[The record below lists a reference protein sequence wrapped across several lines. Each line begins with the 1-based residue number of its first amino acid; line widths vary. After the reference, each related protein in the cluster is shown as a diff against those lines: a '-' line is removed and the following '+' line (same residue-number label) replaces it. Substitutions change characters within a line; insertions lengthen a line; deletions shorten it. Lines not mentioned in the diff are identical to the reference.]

1 MMRVLDLRGQQPDR
15 SAMLTLIP
23 RHTGDSESA
32 HAAARDLVDEVRRGG
47 EAVLRSHA
55 ERFDRV
61 SGHNIRVPREHLK
74 QALTELS
81 PELRGALENAIHRVR
96 TATTAQLP
104 SEAVTSF
111 GAGASVTQRWLPVE
125 RVGLYVPGGKAVYPS
140 SVVMNVV
147 PAQVAGVTS
156 IALVSPPQE
165 AFGGRIHPTIL
176 AAAELLGVTE
186 VYAMGGASAIGALA
200 YGVSELDLAP
210 VSVITGP
217 GNQYVAAAK
226 RYVRSHVGIDSE
238 AGPTEILIIAD
249 SSANPRFVAAD
260 LISQAEHDELASA
273 VLVTDSPELVD
284 AVSREL
290 VALVDATAHSQR
302 VGIALGGAQSA
313 LVVVD
318 NLDVAVDFSNAY
330 GPEHLEVQTR
340 ENERLVPRLVNA
352 GAVFVGDYS
361 PVSLGDYSAGS
372 NHVLPTGGHSAFS
385 SGLGAYTFLRAQQV
399 VEYSSQGLRDVSAGL
414 QTLANNEALPA
425 HGEAVAVRFEN
436 ES

>member
-23 RHTGDSESA
+23 RHIGDSASA
-32 HAAARDLVDEVRRGG
+32 HAAARNLVDEVRAGG
-47 EAVLRSHA
+47 EDALRKHA
-55 ERFDRV
+55 EQFDRV
-61 SGHNIRVPREHLK
+61 TGHEIRVPREKL
-74 QALTELS
+74 QDALAGLN
-81 PELRGALENAIHRVR
+81 PDLRAALESAIERVR
-96 TATTAQLP
+96 KATEAQLP
-104 SEAVTSF
+104 SGAVTTF
-111 GAGASVTQRWLPVE
+111 GSGATVTQRWLPVE

-147 PAQVAGVTS
+147 PAQVAGVGS

-165 AFGGRIHPTIL
+165 AFGGQIHPTIL
-176 AAAELLGVTE
+176 AAAELLGITE

-200 YGVSELDLAP
+200 FGVAELGLQP

-249 SSANPRFVAAD
+249 SSANPRFVASD

-273 VLVTDSPELVD
+273 VLVTDDPALVD

-290 VALVDATAHSQR
+290 AAQVNETLHAERIGV
-302 VGIALGGAQSA
+302 ALGGPQSA

-318 NLDVAVDFSNAY
+318 SLDVAVDFSNAY
-330 GPEHLEVQTR
+330 GPEHLEVQTAR
-340 ENERLVPRLVNA
+340 NDELLPQLVNA
-352 GAVFVGDYS
+352 GAIFVGDYS

-399 VEYSSQGLRDVSAGL
+399 VEYSRDALNEVADGL
-414 QTLANNEALPA
+414 QALANNEVLPA
-425 HGEAVAVRFEN
+425 HGEAVAIRFDEK
-436 ES
+436 

>member
-23 RHTGDSESA
+23 RHVGDSGSA
-32 HAAARDLVDEVRRGG
+32 HAAARDFVDEVRANG
-47 EAVLRSHA
+47 EAALREHA

-61 SGHNIRVPREHLK
+61 SGHEIRVPREHLRE
-74 QALTELS
+74 ALEQLS
-81 PELRGALENAIHRVR
+81 PQLRLALESAIERVR
-96 TATTAQLP
+96 AASAAQLP
-104 SEAVTSF
+104 ADAVTSF
-111 GAGASVTQRWLPVE
+111 GDGARVIQRWLPVE

-147 PAQVAGVTS
+147 PAQVAQVSS

-200 YGVSELDLAP
+200 YGVESLGLQP

-249 SSANPRFVAAD
+249 AQANPRFVAAD

-290 VALVDATAHSQR
+290 AALVSQTLHAER
-302 VGIALGGAQSA
+302 ISIALGGPQSA

-318 NLDVAVDFSNAY
+318 DLSVAVDFSNAY
-330 GPEHLEVQTR
+330 GPEHLEVQTAA
-340 ENERLVPRLVNA
+340 NDQLLPRLVNA
-352 GAVFVGDYS
+352 GAIFVGDYS

-399 VEYSSQGLRDVSAGL
+399 VEYNKSALESVSQGL
-414 QTLANNEALPA
+414 QTLANNEVLPA
-425 HGEAVAVRFEN
+425 HGEAVAIRFES

>member
-1 MMRVLDLRGQQPDR
+1 MRVLDLRGQQPDR

-104 SEAVTSF
+104 SEAITSF

>member
-23 RHTGDSESA
+23 RHSGDSESA
-32 HAAARDLVDEVRRGG
+32 HAAARDLVDEVRAGG
-47 EAVLRSHA
+47 EGALRSHA

-61 SGHNIRVPREHLK
+61 MGHDIRVPAEHLT
-74 QALTELS
+74 QALEQLQ
-81 PELRGALENAIHRVR
+81 PPLREALENAIVRVR
-96 TATTAQLP
+96 EATAAQLP
-104 SEAVTSF
+104 QEAVTDF
-111 GAGASVTQRWLPVE
+111 GSGARVTQRWLPVE

-147 PAQVAGVTS
+147 PAQVAGVSS

-165 AFGGRIHPTIL
+165 AFGGRVHPTIL
-176 AAAELLGVTE
+176 AAAALLGITE

-200 YGVSELDLAP
+200 YGIPSLNLAP

-249 SSANPRFVAAD
+249 AQANPRYVAAD

-290 VALVDATAHSQR
+290 TVLVSQTLHAER
-302 VGIALGGAQSA
+302 ISVALGGAQSA

-318 NLDVAVDFSNAY
+318 NLDVATDFSNAY
-330 GPEHLEVQTR
+330 GPEHLEIHTVS
-340 ENERLVPRLVNA
+340 NDSLLPRLVNA
-352 GAVFVGDYS
+352 GAIFVGDYS

-399 VEYSSQGLRDVSAGL
+399 VEYSKNALGEVSTGL
-414 QTLANNEALPA
+414 QALASNEVLPA
-425 HGEAVAVRFEN
+425 HGEAVAIRFE
-436 ES
+436 

>member
-1 MMRVLDLRGQQPDR
+1 MRVLDLRGQQPDR

-23 RHTGDSESA
+23 RHIGDSASA
-32 HAAARDLVDEVRRGG
+32 HAAARDLVDEVRAGG
-47 EAVLRSHA
+47 EAALRKHA
-55 ERFDRV
+55 EQFDRV
-61 SGHNIRVPREHLK
+61 TGHEIRLPRQQL
-74 QALTELS
+74 QDALAGLN
-81 PELRGALENAIHRVR
+81 PDLRAALESAIERVR
-96 TATTAQLP
+96 KATEAQLP
-104 SEAVTSF
+104 SGAVTTF
-111 GAGASVTQRWLPVE
+111 GSGARVTQRWLPVE

-147 PAQVAGVTS
+147 PAQVAGVGS

-165 AFGGRIHPTIL
+165 AFGGQIHPTIL
-176 AAAELLGVTE
+176 AAAELLGITE

-200 YGVSELDLAP
+200 FGVAELDLQP

-249 SSANPRFVAAD
+249 SSANPRFVASD

-273 VLVTDSPELVD
+273 VLVTDDPALVD

-290 VALVDATAHSQR
+290 AAQVNETLHAERIGV
-302 VGIALGGAQSA
+302 ALGGPQSA

-318 NLDVAVDFSNAY
+318 SLDVAVDFSNAY
-330 GPEHLEVQTR
+330 GPEHLEVQTAR
-340 ENERLVPRLVNA
+340 NDELLPQLVNA
-352 GAVFVGDYS
+352 GAIFVGDYS

-399 VEYSSQGLRDVSAGL
+399 VEYSRDALNEVADGL
-414 QTLANNEALPA
+414 QALANNEVLPA
-425 HGEAVAVRFEN
+425 HGEAVAIRFDEK
-436 ES
+436 

>member
-23 RHTGDSESA
+23 RHSGDSESA
-32 HAAARDLVDEVRRGG
+32 HAAARDLVDEVRAGG
-47 EAVLRSHA
+47 EGALRSHA

-61 SGHNIRVPREHLK
+61 MGHDIRVPAEHLT
-74 QALTELS
+74 QALEQLQ
-81 PELRGALENAIHRVR
+81 PPLREALENAIVRVR
-96 TATTAQLP
+96 EATAAQLP
-104 SEAVTSF
+104 QEAVTDF
-111 GAGASVTQRWLPVE
+111 GSGARVTQRWLPVE

-147 PAQVAGVTS
+147 PAQVAGVSS

-165 AFGGRIHPTIL
+165 AFGGRVHPTIL
-176 AAAELLGVTE
+176 AAAALLGITE

-200 YGVSELDLAP
+200 YGIPSLNLAP

-249 SSANPRFVAAD
+249 AQANPRYVAAD

-290 VALVDATAHSQR
+290 TVLVSQTLHAER
-302 VGIALGGAQSA
+302 ISVALGGAQSA

-318 NLDVAVDFSNAY
+318 NLDVATDFSNAY
-330 GPEHLEVQTR
+330 GPEHLEIHTVS
-340 ENERLVPRLVNA
+340 NDSLLPRLVNA
-352 GAVFVGDYS
+352 GAIFVGDYS

-399 VEYSSQGLRDVSAGL
+399 VEYSKSALGEVSTGL
-414 QTLANNEALPA
+414 QALASNEVLPA
-425 HGEAVAVRFEN
+425 HGEAVAIRFE
-436 ES
+436 

>member
-1 MMRVLDLRGQQPDR
+1 MMRVLDLRGQRPDR

-23 RHTGDSESA
+23 RHIGDSASA
-32 HAAARDLVDEVRRGG
+32 HSAARDLVDEVRTGG
-47 EAVLRSHA
+47 EAALRKHA
-55 ERFDRV
+55 EQFDRV
-61 SGHNIRVPREHLK
+61 AGHEIRVPRQQL
-74 QALTELS
+74 QDALAGLN
-81 PELRGALENAIHRVR
+81 PDLRAALESAIERVR
-96 TATTAQLP
+96 KATEAQLP
-104 SEAVTSF
+104 SGAVTTF
-111 GAGASVTQRWLPVE
+111 GSGATVTQRWLPVE

-147 PAQVAGVTS
+147 PAQVAGVAS

-165 AFGGRIHPTIL
+165 AFGGKIHPTIL
-176 AAAELLGVTE
+176 AAAELLGITE

-200 YGVSELDLAP
+200 FGVAELDLQP

-273 VLVTDSPELVD
+273 VLVTDDPVLVD
-284 AVSREL
+284 SVSREL
-290 VALVDATAHSQR
+290 MALLNDTLHAERIGT
-302 VGIALGGAQSA
+302 ALGGPQSA

-318 NLDVAVDFSNAY
+318 SLDVAVDFSNAY
-330 GPEHLEVQTR
+330 GPEHLEVQTAR
-340 ENERLVPRLVNA
+340 NDDLIPQLVNA
-352 GAVFVGDYS
+352 GAIFVGDYS

-399 VEYSSQGLRDVSAGL
+399 VEYSRDALSEVADGL
-414 QTLANNEALPA
+414 QALANNEVLPA
-425 HGEAVAVRFEN
+425 HGEAVAIRFDEK
-436 ES
+436 

>member
-1 MMRVLDLRGQQPDR
+1 MMRVLDLRCQQPDR

-23 RHTGDSESA
+23 RHIGDSASA
-32 HAAARDLVDEVRRGG
+32 HSAARDLVDAVRAGG
-47 EAVLRSHA
+47 ESALRAQA
-55 ERFDRV
+55 EQFDRV
-61 SGHNIRVPREHLK
+61 VGHDIRVPRAH
-74 QALTELS
+74 LTEALEGLS
-81 PELRGALENAIHRVR
+81 SELRAALESAIERVR
-96 TATTAQLP
+96 QATEAQLP
-104 SEAVTSF
+104 SAAETTF
-111 GAGASVTQRWLPVE
+111 GDGARVIQRWLPVE

-147 PAQVAGVTS
+147 PAQVAQVAS

-176 AAAELLGVTE
+176 AAAELLGITE

-200 YGVSELDLAP
+200 YGVPGIGLDP

-249 SSANPRFVAAD
+249 GSANPRFVAAD

-290 VALVDATAHSQR
+290 VVLAAETLHAER
-302 VGIALGGAQSA
+302 VGVALGGAQSA

-318 NLDVAVDFSNAY
+318 TLDVAVDFSNAY
-330 GPEHLEVQTR
+330 GPEHLEVQT
-340 ENERLVPRLVNA
+340 EKNNDLLPRLVNA
-352 GAVFVGDYS
+352 GAIFLGSYS

-399 VEYSSQGLRDVSAGL
+399 VEYDKESLKTVAQGL
-414 QTLANNEALPA
+414 QTLARNEALPA
-425 HGEAVAVRFEN
+425 HGEAVAIRFET
-436 ES
+436 EG

>member
-1 MMRVLDLRGQQPDR
+1 MMRVLDLRGQHPDR
-15 SAMLTLIP
+15 SAMLKLIP
-23 RHTGDSESA
+23 RHVGDSSSA
-32 HAAARDLVDEVRRGG
+32 HAAARDFVDEVRSGG
-47 EAVLRSHA
+47 EAVLRAHA

-61 SGHNIRVPREHLK
+61 SGHQIRVPREHLT
-74 QALTELS
+74 QALDQLS
-81 PELRGALENAIHRVR
+81 PELREALESAIERVR
-96 TATTAQLP
+96 AASEAQLP
-104 SEAVTSF
+104 VEAQTNF
-111 GAGASVTQRWLPVE
+111 GPGARVSQRWLPVE

-147 PAQVAGVTS
+147 PAQVAHVAS

-200 YGVSELDLAP
+200 YGVPGLGLDP

-290 VALVDATAHSQR
+290 AVLVANTMHAER
-302 VGIALGGAQSA
+302 VSIALGGAQSA

-318 NLDVAVDFSNAY
+318 DLSVAVNFSNAY
-330 GPEHLEVQTR
+330 GPEHLEVQT
-340 ENERLVPRLVNA
+340 EVNERLLPQLVNA
-352 GAVFVGDYS
+352 GAIFVGDYS

-385 SGLGAYTFLRAQQV
+385 SGLGVYTFLRAQQV
-399 VEYSSQGLRDVSAGL
+399 IEYSKEALGVVSAGT
-414 QTLANNEALPA
+414 QTLANNEVLPA
-425 HGEAVAVRFEN
+425 HGEAVAIRFET

>member
-23 RHTGDSESA
+23 RHIGDSASA
-32 HAAARDLVDEVRRGG
+32 HAAARNLVDEVRAGG
-47 EAVLRSHA
+47 EDALRKHA
-55 ERFDRV
+55 EQFDRV
-61 SGHNIRVPREHLK
+61 TGHEIRVPREKL
-74 QALTELS
+74 QDALAGLN
-81 PELRGALENAIHRVR
+81 PDLRAALESAIERVR
-96 TATTAQLP
+96 KATEAQLP
-104 SEAVTSF
+104 SGAVTTF
-111 GAGASVTQRWLPVE
+111 GSGATVTQRWLPVE

-147 PAQVAGVTS
+147 PAQVAGVGS

-165 AFGGRIHPTIL
+165 AFGGQIHPTIL
-176 AAAELLGVTE
+176 AAAELLGITE

-200 YGVSELDLAP
+200 FGVAELDLQP

-249 SSANPRFVAAD
+249 SSANPRFVASD

-273 VLVTDSPELVD
+273 VLVTDDPALVD

-290 VALVDATAHSQR
+290 AAQVNETLHAERIGV
-302 VGIALGGAQSA
+302 ALGGPQSA

-318 NLDVAVDFSNAY
+318 SLDVAVDFSNAY
-330 GPEHLEVQTR
+330 GPEHLEVQTAR
-340 ENERLVPRLVNA
+340 NDELLPQLVNA
-352 GAVFVGDYS
+352 GAIFVGDYS

-399 VEYSSQGLRDVSAGL
+399 VEYSRDALNEVADGL
-414 QTLANNEALPA
+414 QALANNEVLPA
-425 HGEAVAVRFEN
+425 HGEAVAIRFDEK
-436 ES
+436 